1 MKQSHT
7 AQHSIFDFYPEHEFG
22 QELKYISD
30 WLDNQPNLVDWVKK
44 DVTNMCKNNAGRT
57 GLTAET
63 ILRCAIMMQTR
74 QLTYEE
80 LEFALVDSLS
90 SQTFARL
97 DKSKPLPKKSALQS
111 NISRI
116 SDVTWEIINRQVLK
130 DARTEKLE
138 KGDRLRIDSTVT
150 DTCIHAPTDS
160 SLLWDCVRTL
170 IRLLE
175 KAETLTDKKL
185 RWVKHKLAAKRKF
198 HKIFNTRGQ
207 KKKVPLYQELI
218 QLTRKS
224 LDYIENAEKIVR
236 QAPLDVMGYELWQ
249 LELDHYRALILKII
263 NQTERRV
270 LKDEKV
276 PATEKLY
283 SIFEDHTDIII
294 KGGRDIQYG
303 HKLNLC
309 SGKSGLILD
318 VVIERGNPADTS
330 RFLPMLERHHEH
342 YGQVPRQ
349 CAADGGYACKE
360 NLEEAKKFGIK
371 DVCFHKKKGIAVK
384 DMAASDWIY
393 RKLRNF
399 RAGVE
404 ANISTLKRSW
414 GLSRCN
420 WKGMEHFNQYIWSS
434 VVSYNLTL
442 FARLSLKQA

>member
-30 WLDNQPNLVDWVKK
+30 WLDIHPELVDWVKR
-44 DVTNMCKNNAGRT
+44 DVTNICKNNAGRN

-74 QLTYEE
+74 QLTYAE

-97 DKSKPLPKKSALQS
+97 DKSKALPKKSALQS

-116 SDVTWEIINRQVLK
+116 SDVTWEVINHQILD
-130 DARTEKLE
+130 DAKKERFE
-138 KGDRLRIDSTVT
+138 KGDMLRIDSTVT
-150 DTCIHAPTDS
+150 DTDIHAPTDS

-175 KAETLTDKKL
+175 KAEKLTVKKI
-185 RWVKHKLAAKRKF
+185 RWVKHKLGAKRKW
-198 HKIFNTRGQ
+198 HQIFNTRGQ
-207 KKKVPLYQELI
+207 KKKVPLYEDLI
-218 QLTRKS
+218 EFTQKS
-224 LDYIENAEKIVR
+224 LGYIENAEKIVR
-236 QAPLDVMGYELWQ
+236 QYPLDIMGYELWQ
-249 LELDHYRALILKII
+249 SELDHYRTLILKII
-263 NQTERRV
+263 DQTRRRV
-270 LKDEKV
+270 LQDEKV

-283 SIFEDHTDIII
+283 SIFEAHTDIII
-294 KGGRDIQYG
+294 KGGREIQYG

-318 VVIERGNPADTS
+318 VVIESGNPCDTS
-330 RFLPMLERHHEH
+330 RFLPMLERHHEQ
-342 YGQVPRQ
+342 YGKVPRQ

-360 NLEEAKKFGIK
+360 NLEEAKKFGVK

-384 DMAASDWIY
+384 DMTASDWVY

-434 VVSYNLTL
+434 VASYNLTL
-442 FARLSLKQA
+442 FARLSWKLT